1 MIELSSY
8 VFEALRKDKEFI
20 LSRGRSTVDPSRVL
34 VLSPTAEHVP
44 PESLK
49 RLEHEYSLRETLD
62 ARWAARPI
70 ALARHEGRM
79 VLVFEDPG
87 GVPLDQWLGQPL
99 DLAGWLPLA
108 IGLSA
113 AVAQLHQRGIIHKD
127 IKPPNVLVDS
137 ATGQCWLI
145 GFGIATRLPRE
156 RQTPEPPE
164 VIAGTLAYM
173 APEQTG
179 RMNRSIDSRSDLYSL
194 GVTLYE
200 LLTGSLPFTASDP
213 MEWVHCHVA
222 RQPVPPAERSKHVP
236 APVSAIIM

>member
-1 MIELSSY
+1 M
-8 VFEALRKDKEFI
+8 
-20 LSRGRSTVDPSRVL
+20 VL
-34 VLSPTAEHVP
+34 VL
-44 PESLK
+44 
-49 RLEHEYSLRETLD
+49 
-62 ARWAARPI
+62 
-70 ALARHEGRM
+70 
-79 VLVFEDPG
+79 EDPG

-99 DLAGWLPLA
+99 DLAAWLRLA
-108 IGLSA
+108 INLSA
-113 AVAQLHQRGIIHKD
+113 AVAQLHERGIIHKD

-213 MEWVHCHVA
+213 MEWCTA
-222 RQPVPPAERSKHVP
+222 TLQGSRCRPPSGRSMCRLLSLP
-236 APVSAIIM
+236 SS